1 MKGSLC
7 GQRPRVVQK
16 KPTGTDTDRTETT
29 PSSFQPRT
37 NSARADTRTEPF
49 RTASARRCGAR
60 RDSRRAPEPLGAV
73 GRARRT
79 EALPGRGSELR
90 RSRERRQHGT
100 ERRYPERSGRG
111 APNGRRSGTRGQP
124 RHRTALSPAAGG
136 TGAEPAGSAGA
147 VRGEHCCAGLAAVTL
162 GTIRLGSAARRSAR
176 PGLLHAAESGLVSFR
191 SARLCPAGLS
201 GPSPVS
207 VRFRCRFCR
216 SDAVSPSPPAG
227 RDPLSALAQRPT
239 SKKRRKSRTA
249 FSNQQLFELERRF
262 VRQKYLS
269 PADRDQLAQR
279 LALSSAQVITWFQN
293 RRAKLKRDLDEMRAD
308 VASLQALRLREPP
321 PAPPGPAELSEEEID
336 VGA

>member
-1 MKGSLC
+1 MLGS
-7 GQRPRVVQK
+7 
-16 KPTGTDTDRTETT
+16 T
-29 PSSFQPRT
+29 
-37 NSARADTRTEPF
+37 
-49 RTASARRCGAR
+49 
-60 RDSRRAPEPLGAV
+60 
-73 GRARRT
+73 
-79 EALPGRGSELR
+79 
-90 RSRERRQHGT
+90 
-100 ERRYPERSGRG
+100 
-111 APNGRRSGTRGQP
+111 
-124 RHRTALSPAAGG
+124 
-136 TGAEPAGSAGA
+136 
-147 VRGEHCCAGLAAVTL
+147 
-162 GTIRLGSAARRSAR
+162 RLGSARLGRIVLGWARWCNARLSSAVLGPARFASHGRVGADPVPLCAARRGSA
-176 PGLLHAAESGLVSFR
+176 GR
-191 SARLCPAGLS
+191 SRC
-201 GPSPVS
+201 
-207 VRFRCRFCR
+207 RFRCRFRR

>member
-1 MKGSLC
+1 MLGPARFASNGRVGADPVLLC
-7 GQRPRVVQK
+7 
-16 KPTGTDTDRTETT
+16 
-29 PSSFQPRT
+29 
-37 NSARADTRTEPF
+37 A
-49 RTASARRCGAR
+49 ARR
-60 RDSRRAPEPLGAV
+60 
-73 GRARRT
+73 
-79 EALPGRGSELR
+79 
-90 RSRERRQHGT
+90 
-100 ERRYPERSGRG
+100 
-111 APNGRRSGTRGQP
+111 
-124 RHRTALSPAAGG
+124 
-136 TGAEPAGSAGA
+136 GSAG
-147 VRGEHCCAGLAAVTL
+147 
-162 GTIRLGSAARRSAR
+162 RSR
-176 PGLLHAAESGLVSFR
+176 CR
-191 SARLCPAGLS
+191 SRC
-201 GPSPVS
+201 
-207 VRFRCRFCR
+207 RFRCRFRR